1 MAASVTSNVTSGFFD
16 STESSRR
23 IYTADEFSSI
33 FDGLISDGVYENYPG
48 GTRTVNGNTVKIPPF
63 EVTKVTSGND
73 LVISIG
79 PGRAWF
85 HHVWAL
91 NTTSTVT
98 LSAAHGTLPRIDC
111 IYLRV
116 NKGAR
121 SCDLACR
128 EGTPSSDPTGD
139 FPSDDN
145 NNEVYYYPIAFIKV
159 PKAASSSSSLVV
171 TSAIGNPNP
180 PANGKTPIVKAI
192 VDPSMTLDEY
202 IASYTEQVS
211 ARLAAKFAEIDQWR
225 QTISALLKDNVA
237 ANLSDAITEVRGDL
251 DDLETKHDSDIS
263 DLNTQITNVSNDNV
277 TLHQAD
283 AAINTSLNTL
293 SSYFNNGLYLYNS
306 TQASS
311 SINKPGHV
319 FARYRMDICPGT
331 MPKSLKGNQCTVY
344 TQMVDPSGTATKYN
358 VQVAVGFGADVIA
371 LRRKNGSTSWLP
383 WKYVTLK

>member
-48 GTRTVNGNTVKIPPF
+48 GTRTVNGQAVKIPPF

-73 LVISIG
+73 LVVTVG

-85 HHVWAL
+85 HHVWVL

-121 SCDLACR
+121 SCDLACK
-128 EGTPSSDPTGD
+128 EGTPSSDPTGS

-145 NNEVYYYPIAFIKV
+145 NNDVYYYPIAFIRV
-159 PKAASSSSSLVV
+159 PKAASSSSQLVV

-192 VDPSMTLDEY
+192 VDPSMTLADY
-202 IASYTEQVS
+202 LASYQAQVT
-211 ARLAAKFAEIDQWR
+211 AQLEAKFAEIDAWKD
-225 QTISALLKDNVA
+225 TISALLDGDVA
-237 ANLSDAITEVRGDL
+237 ANLSNLIAATSSRV
-251 DDLETKHDSDIS
+251 DDHDTDIS
-263 DLNTQITNVSNDNV
+263 TINDNIQ
-277 TLHQAD
+277 TLSSDNASLHQAD
-283 AAINTSLNTL
+283 TAINTNVSTL
-293 SSYFNNGLYLYNS
+293 LGYFNTSLYLYNS
-306 TQASS
+306 SQTSS

-319 FARYRMDICPGT
+319 FARYRMDVCPGT
-331 MPKSLKGNQCTVY
+331 MPTKLRGNQCTVY
-344 TQMVDPSGTATKYN
+344 TQAPDLSGTETKYN
-358 VQVAVGFGADVIA
+358 VQVAVGFGADKIA

-383 WKYVTLK
+383 WTYVDLK

>member
-73 LVISIG
+73 LVVSIG

-85 HHVWAL
+85 RHVWAL

-111 IYLRV
+111 IYLIV

-121 SCDLACR
+121 SCGLACR
-128 EGTPSSDPTGD
+128 EGTPSSDPTGS

-192 VDPSMTLDEY
+192 VDPSMTLAEY
-202 IASYTEQVS
+202 ITSYQDQV
-211 ARLAAKFAEIDQWR
+211 AAQLAAKFAEIDAWKD
-225 QTISALLKDNVA
+225 TISALVDADDCRTLIASTAQRVDGHDTAISTINNNIQTVSDDNA
-237 ANLSDAITEVRGDL
+237 S
-251 DDLETKHDSDIS
+251 
-263 DLNTQITNVSNDNV
+263 
-277 TLHQAD
+277 LHQAD
-283 AAINTSLNTL
+283 AAINANVSTLLGYFDAGLPIYAGTS
-293 SSYFNNGLYLYNS
+293 YN
-306 TQASS
+306 
-311 SINKPGHV
+311 INEPPKA
-319 FARYRMDICPGT
+319 FCRMINSCKGT
-331 MPKSLKGNQCTVY
+331 MPAGLKGNQYSIY
-344 TQMVDPSGTATKYN
+344 TQVPGHQASPAYN
-358 VQVAVGFGADVIA
+358 VQVAVGFGADKIA
-371 LRRKNGSTSWLP
+371 IRRRQSGNWTA
-383 WKYVTLK
+383 WKYIELK

>member
-16 STESSRR
+16 STESNRR

-48 GTRTVNGNTVKIPPF
+48 GTRTVNGKSVKIPPF

-85 HHVWAL
+85 HHVWVL

-98 LSAAHGTLPRIDC
+98 LSPAHGTLPRIDC
-111 IYLRV
+111 VYLIV

-121 SCDLACR
+121 SCALACR
-128 EGTPSSDPTGD
+128 EGTPSSDPTGS

-145 NNEVYYYPIAFIKV
+145 NNDVYYYPIAFIKV

-171 TSAIGNPNP
+171 TSAIGNPDP

-202 IASYTEQVS
+202 IASYKAQVT
-211 ARLAAKFAEIDQWR
+211 AQLNAKFAEIDAWKDTISSLVDADDCR
-225 QTISALLKDNVA
+225 TLITATSSRVDGHDTDISTINESIQTINTDNA
-237 ANLSDAITEVRGDL
+237 S
-251 DDLETKHDSDIS
+251 
-263 DLNTQITNVSNDNV
+263 
-277 TLHQAD
+277 LHQAD
-283 AAINTSLNTL
+283 AAINANVNTLLGYFNSGLTIYSGTDYSIDEPLQSFCRIRNTCKGKMPASLN
-293 SSYFNNGLYLYNS
+293 
-306 TQASS
+306 
-311 SINKPGHV
+311 
-319 FARYRMDICPGT
+319 
-331 MPKSLKGNQCTVY
+331 GNQYSVY
-344 TQMVDPSGTATKYN
+344 TQVPGKITKPGTEYN
-358 VQVAVGFGADVIA
+358 VQVAVGFAADKIA
-371 LRRKNGSTSWLP
+371 IRRRNGGNWTN
-383 WKYVTLK
+383 WKYVGLK

>member
-48 GTRTVNGNTVKIPPF
+48 GTRTVNGKSVKIPPF

-85 HHVWAL
+85 HHVWVL

-98 LSAAHGTLPRIDC
+98 LSPAHGTLPRIDC

-121 SCDLACR
+121 SCNLDCK
-128 EGTPSSDPTGD
+128 EGTPSSDPTGS

-145 NNEVYYYPIAFIKV
+145 NNDVYYYPIAFIKV

-171 TSAIGNPNP
+171 TSAIGNPDP

-202 IASYTEQVS
+202 IASYKAQVT
-211 ARLAAKFAEIDQWR
+211 AQLNAKFAEIDQWR
-225 QTISALLKDNVA
+225 KSISALLDGDVA
-237 ANLSDAITEVRGDL
+237 ANLSNAITEVSGDL
-251 DDLETKHDSDIS
+251 DDLEIKHFRDIS
-263 DLNTQITNVSNDNV
+263 ELNTQITDVSNDNV
-277 TLHQAD
+277 ALHQAD
-283 AAINTSLNTL
+283 TAMGTTINQLL
-293 SSYFNNGLYLYNS
+293 GYFNSGLTVYSGTNY
-306 TQASS
+306 
-311 SINKPGHV
+311 SINEVPQSFCRIRDNCK
-319 FARYRMDICPGT
+319 GT
-331 MPKSLKGNQCTVY
+331 MPKGLGGNQYSVY
-344 TQMVDPSGTATKYN
+344 TQVPGKQTNPAYN
-358 VQVAVGFGADVIA
+358 VQVAVGFAADKIA
-371 LRRKNGSTSWLP
+371 IRRRSNSAWTA
-383 WKYVTLK
+383 WKYVDLK

>member
-1 MAASVTSNVTSGFFD
+1 MAASITSNVTSGFFD

-48 GTRTVNGNTVKIPPF
+48 GTRTVNGKTVKIPPF
-63 EVTKVTSGND
+63 EVTKVASGND

-85 HHVWAL
+85 HHVWVL

-121 SCDLACR
+121 SCDLACK
-128 EGTPSSDPTGD
+128 EGTPSSDPTGS

-145 NNEVYYYPIAFIKV
+145 NNDVYYYPIAFIKV

-171 TSAIGNPNP
+171 TSAIGNPDP

-202 IASYTEQVS
+202 IASYKAQVT
-211 ARLAAKFAEIDQWR
+211 AQLNAKFAEIDAWKD
-225 QTISALLKDNVA
+225 TISALLDGDVA
-237 ANLSDAITEVRGDL
+237 ANLG
-251 DDLETKHDSDIS
+251 
-263 DLNTQITNVSNDNV
+263 NQITATSSRVDGHDTAISRIDEDIQTISADNSS
-277 TLHQAD
+277 LHLAD
-283 AAINTSLNTL
+283 TAINANVNTL
-293 SSYFNNGLYLYNS
+293 LGYFNSGLTIYAGTDY
-306 TQASS
+306 
-311 SINKPGHV
+311 SIDEPLQSFCRIRSNCKGK
-319 FARYRMDICPGT
+319 
-331 MPKSLKGNQCTVY
+331 MPASLKGNQYSVY
-344 TQMVDPSGTATKYN
+344 TQVPGKQTNPAYN
-358 VQVAVGFGADVIA
+358 VQVAVGFAADKIA
-371 LRRKNGSTSWLP
+371 IRRRNGGNWTG
-383 WKYVTLK
+383 WKYVDLK

>member
-48 GTRTVNGNTVKIPPF
+48 GTRTVNGQAVKIPPF
-63 EVTKVTSGND
+63 EVTKVSSGND
-73 LVISIG
+73 LVVTVG

-85 HHVWAL
+85 HHVWVL

-121 SCDLACR
+121 SCDLACK
-128 EGTPSSDPTGD
+128 EGTPSSDPTGS

-145 NNEVYYYPIAFIKV
+145 NNDVYYYPIAFIRV
-159 PKAASSSSSLVV
+159 PKAAASSSQLVV
-171 TSAIGNPNP
+171 TSAIGNSNP

-202 IASYTEQVS
+202 IASYKEQVS
-211 ARLAAKFAEIDQWR
+211 AQLAAKFAEIDAWKD
-225 QTISALLKDNVA
+225 TISALLDGDVA
-237 ANLSDAITEVRGDL
+237 ANLSNLIAATSSRV
-251 DDLETKHDSDIS
+251 DDHDTDIS
-263 DLNTQITNVSNDNV
+263 TINDNIQ
-277 TLHQAD
+277 TLSSDNASLHQAD
-283 AAINTSLNTL
+283 TAINTNVSTL
-293 SSYFNNGLYLYNS
+293 LGYFDVGLPVYAGTSYNINS
-306 TQASS
+306 VPKTFCR
-311 SINKPGHV
+311 IRDTCK
-319 FARYRMDICPGT
+319 GT
-331 MPKSLKGNQCTVY
+331 MPTGLGGNQYSVY
-344 TQMVDPSGTATKYN
+344 TQVPGTQTNPAYN
-358 VQVAVGFGADVIA
+358 VQVAVGFGADKIA
-371 LRRKNGSTSWLP
+371 IRRRNGGNWTA
-383 WKYVTLK
+383 WKYVNLK

>member
-16 STESSRR
+16 STESNRR

-48 GTRTVNGNTVKIPPF
+48 GTRTVNGKSVKIPPF

-85 HHVWAL
+85 NHVWVL

-121 SCDLACR
+121 SCDLACK
-128 EGTPSSDPTGD
+128 EGAPSSDPTSS

-145 NNEVYYYPIAFIKV
+145 NNDVYYYPIAFIKV

-171 TSAIGNPNP
+171 TSAIGNPDP

-192 VDPSMTLDEY
+192 VDPSITLDEY
-202 IASYTEQVS
+202 IASYKAQVT
-211 ARLAAKFAEIDQWR
+211 AQLNAKFAEIDAWKD
-225 QTISALLKDNVA
+225 TISALLDGDVA
-237 ANLSDAITEVRGDL
+237 ANLGNQITATSSRVDGH
-251 DDLETKHDSDIS
+251 DDDIS
-263 DLNTQITNVSNDNV
+263 KINENIQTISDDNAS
-277 TLHQAD
+277 LHQAD
-283 AAINTSLNTL
+283 AAINANVNTLLGYFNSGLTIYAGTDYSIDEPLQSFCRMRSNCKGKMPASLN
-293 SSYFNNGLYLYNS
+293 
-306 TQASS
+306 
-311 SINKPGHV
+311 
-319 FARYRMDICPGT
+319 
-331 MPKSLKGNQCTVY
+331 GNQYSVY
-344 TQMVDPSGTATKYN
+344 TQVPGKKTKPGTEYN
-358 VQVAVGFGADVIA
+358 VQVAVGFAADKIA
-371 LRRKNGSTSWLP
+371 IRRRNGGDWTN
-383 WKYVTLK
+383 WKYVGLK

>member
-16 STESSRR
+16 STESNRR

-48 GTRTVNGNTVKIPPF
+48 GTRTVNNQTVKIPPF

-73 LVISIG
+73 LVVSIG

-85 HHVWAL
+85 HHVWVL
-91 NTTSTVT
+91 NATSTVT

-145 NNEVYYYPIAFIKV
+145 NNGVYYYPIAFIKV
-159 PKAASSSSSLVV
+159 PKAASSSSQLVV
-171 TSAIGNPNP
+171 TSAIGNSNP

-192 VDPSMTLDEY
+192 VDPSMTLAEY
-202 IASYTEQVS
+202 ITSYQEQVT
-211 ARLAAKFAEIDQWR
+211 AQLAAKFAEIDVWKD
-225 QTISALLKDNVA
+225 TISALLDGDVA
-237 ANLSDAITEVRGDL
+237 ANLSNLITSTSLRVDN
-251 DDLETKHDSDIS
+251 HDTDIS
-263 DLNTQITNVSNDNV
+263 TINENIQTLSTDNAS
-277 TLHQAD
+277 LHQAD
-283 AAINTSLNTL
+283 ATINASLNTL
-293 SSYFNNGLYLYNS
+293 SGYFNTGLYLYNS
-306 TQASS
+306 SQASS
-311 SINKPGHV
+311 SINKPGRV
-319 FARYRMDICPGT
+319 FARYRMDTCPGT
-331 MPKSLKGNQCTVY
+331 MPTNLKGNQCTVY
-344 TQMVDPSGTATKYN
+344 TQAPDPSGTATKYN
-358 VQVAVGFGADVIA
+358 VQVAVGFGADKIA

-383 WKYVTLK
+383 WKYVDLK

>member
-16 STESSRR
+16 STESNRR

-48 GTRTVNGNTVKIPPF
+48 GTRTVNGKSVKIPPF
-63 EVTKVTSGND
+63 EVTKVTSGSD

-85 HHVWAL
+85 HHVWVL

-98 LSAAHGTLPRIDC
+98 LSPAHGTLPRIDC

-121 SCDLACR
+121 SCNLDCK
-128 EGTPSSDPTGD
+128 EGTPSSDPTGS
-139 FPSDDN
+139 FPGDDN
-145 NNEVYYYPIAFIKV
+145 NNDVYYYPIAFIKV

-171 TSAIGNPNP
+171 TPAIGNSDP

-202 IASYTEQVS
+202 ITSYKAQVT
-211 ARLAAKFAEIDQWR
+211 AQLNAKFAEIDAWKD
-225 QTISALLKDNVA
+225 TISALLDGDVA
-237 ANLSDAITEVRGDL
+237 ANLGNQIAATSSRVDGHDTAIST
-251 DDLETKHDSDIS
+251 I
-263 DLNTQITNVSNDNV
+263 NDNIQTV
-277 TLHQAD
+277 SDDNASLHQAD
-283 AAINTSLNTL
+283 AEINTSLNTL
-293 SSYFNNGLYLYNS
+293 SGYFNTGLYLYNS
-306 TQASS
+306 TQTSS
-311 SINKPGHV
+311 SINKPGRV

-331 MPKSLKGNQCTVY
+331 MPANLKGNQCTVY
-344 TQMVDPSGTATKYN
+344 TQAPDPSGTATKYN
-358 VQVAVGFGADVIA
+358 VQVAVGFGADKIA

-383 WKYVTLK
+383 WKYVDLK

>member
-111 IYLRV
+111 IYLIV
-116 NKGAR
+116 NKDAR
-121 SCDLACR
+121 SCNLACR
-128 EGTPSSDPTGD
+128 EGTPSSDPTGS

-171 TSAIGNPNP
+171 TSAIGDSNP

-202 IASYTEQVS
+202 IASYKNQVTTQ
-211 ARLAAKFAEIDQWR
+211 LEAKFAEIDQWR
-225 QTISALLKDNVA
+225 QTISALLDGNVA
-237 ANLSDAITEVRGDL
+237 ANLSDAITNVRGDL

-277 TLHQAD
+277 ALHQAD
-283 AAINTSLNTL
+283 TEMNTTLTQLKRYFSTGLTMYSGTSYNINEVPETFCRILNTCKGTL
-293 SSYFNNGLYLYNS
+293 PTGL
-306 TQASS
+306 
-311 SINKPGHV
+311 G
-319 FARYRMDICPGT
+319 
-331 MPKSLKGNQCTVY
+331 GNQYSVY
-344 TQMVDPSGTATKYN
+344 TQVPGKQTNPAYN
-358 VQVAVGFGADVIA
+358 VQVAVGFGADKIA
-371 LRRKNGSTSWLP
+371 IRRRSGGNWTA
-383 WKYVTLK
+383 WKYVALK

>member
-16 STESSRR
+16 STESDRR
-23 IYTADEFSSI
+23 LYTADEFSSI

-48 GTRTVNGNTVKIPPF
+48 GTRTVNNQTVKIPPF

-85 HHVWAL
+85 HHVWVL

-121 SCDLACR
+121 SCNLDCR
-128 EGTPSSDPTGD
+128 EGTPSSDPTGS

-145 NNEVYYYPIAFIKV
+145 NNDVYYYPIAFIRV
-159 PKAASSSSSLVV
+159 PKAASSSSQLIV
-171 TSAIGNPNP
+171 TSAIGNPDP

-202 IASYTEQVS
+202 IASYKEQVT
-211 ARLAAKFAEIDQWR
+211 AQLQAKFAEIDAWKD
-225 QTISALLKDNVA
+225 TISALLDGDVA
-237 ANLSDAITEVRGDL
+237 ANLANQIATTSQRVDE
-251 DDLETKHDSDIS
+251 HDTDIS
-263 DLNTQITNVSNDNV
+263 GINEDIQDLSTDNAS
-277 TLHQAD
+277 LHQAD
-283 AAINTSLNTL
+283 AAINANVDTLLRYFDTGLPVYSGTDYSIDEPPKTFCRMLNKCKGKMPTSLN
-293 SSYFNNGLYLYNS
+293 
-306 TQASS
+306 
-311 SINKPGHV
+311 
-319 FARYRMDICPGT
+319 
-331 MPKSLKGNQCTVY
+331 GNQYSIY
-344 TQMVDPSGTATKYN
+344 TQVPGKKNKSGAEYN
-358 VQVAVGFGADVIA
+358 VQVAVGFAVDKIA
-371 LRRKNGSTSWLP
+371 IRRRNGGNWTN
-383 WKYVTLK
+383 WKYVELK

>member
-48 GTRTVNGNTVKIPPF
+48 GTRTVNGTDVKIPPF

-73 LVISIG
+73 LVVSIG

-85 HHVWAL
+85 RHVWVL
-91 NTTSTVT
+91 NATSTVT

-121 SCDLACR
+121 SCDLACK
-128 EGTPSSDPTGD
+128 EGTPSSDPTGS

-145 NNEVYYYPIAFIKV
+145 NNDVYYYPIAFIKV
-159 PKAASSSSSLVV
+159 PKAASSSSQLVV

-192 VDPSMTLDEY
+192 VDPSMTLAEY
-202 IASYTEQVS
+202 IASYQDQV
-211 ARLAAKFAEIDQWR
+211 AAQLAAKFAEIDAWKD
-225 QTISALLKDNVA
+225 TISALV
-237 ANLSDAITEVRGDL
+237 DA
-251 DDLETKHDSDIS
+251 DDCRTLIASTAKRVDGHDTDIS
-263 DLNTQITNVSNDNV
+263 TINESIETINTDNAS
-277 TLHQAD
+277 LHQAD
-283 AAINTSLNTL
+283 AAINANVSTL
-293 SSYFNNGLYLYNS
+293 LGYFDAGLYMYNS
-306 TQASS
+306 TQTSS
-311 SINKPGHV
+311 SINKPGRV
-319 FARYRMDICPGT
+319 FARYRMDVCPGT
-331 MPKSLKGNQCTVY
+331 MPTSLKGNQCTVY
-344 TQMVDPSGTATKYN
+344 TQAPDPSGTATKYN
-358 VQVAVGFGADVIA
+358 LQVAVGFGADKIA
-371 LRRKNGSTSWLP
+371 LRRKNGSTSWLQ
-383 WKYVTLK
+383 WKYVDLK

>member
-16 STESSRR
+16 STESNRR

-48 GTRTVNGNTVKIPPF
+48 GTRTVNGQTVKIPPF

-73 LVISIG
+73 LVVSIG

-91 NTTSTVT
+91 NATSTVT

-111 IYLRV
+111 IYLIV

-121 SCDLACR
+121 SCALACR
-128 EGTPSSDPTGD
+128 EGTPSSDPTGS

-171 TSAIGNPNP
+171 TSAIGNTDP

-192 VDPSMTLDEY
+192 VDPSMNLAEY
-202 IASYTEQVS
+202 ITSYQDQVT
-211 ARLAAKFAEIDQWR
+211 AQLNAKFAEIDAWKD
-225 QTISALLKDNVA
+225 TISSLV
-237 ANLSDAITEVRGDL
+237 DA
-251 DDLETKHDSDIS
+251 DDCRTLIASTAQRVDGHDTDIS
-263 DLNTQITNVSNDNV
+263 GINGDIQDLSTDNAS
-277 TLHQAD
+277 LHQAD
-283 AAINTSLNTL
+283 AAINANVNTL
-293 SSYFNNGLYLYNS
+293 LGYFDTGLYLYNS
-306 TQASS
+306 SQASS

-319 FARYRMDICPGT
+319 FARYRMDVCPGT
-331 MPKSLKGNQCTVY
+331 MPTNLRGNQCTVY
-344 TQMVDPSGTATKYN
+344 TQAPDPSGTATKYN
-358 VQVAVGFGADVIA
+358 VQVAVGFGADKIA

-383 WKYVTLK
+383 WKYVDLK

>member
-16 STESSRR
+16 STESNRR

-48 GTRTVNGNTVKIPPF
+48 GTRTVNGKSVKIPPF
-63 EVTKVTSGND
+63 EVTKVTSGSD

-85 HHVWAL
+85 HHVWVL

-111 IYLRV
+111 VYLIV

-121 SCDLACR
+121 SCALACR
-128 EGTPSSDPTGD
+128 EGTPSSDPTGS

-145 NNEVYYYPIAFIKV
+145 NNDVYYYPIAFIKV

-171 TSAIGNPNP
+171 TPAIGNSNP

-202 IASYTEQVS
+202 ITSYKAQVT
-211 ARLAAKFAEIDQWR
+211 AQLNAKFAEIDAWK
-225 QTISALLKDNVA
+225 QTLSALLKDDVA
-237 ANLSDAITEVRGDL
+237 ANLGDMITATSSRVDGHDTAISGINDRIQT
-251 DDLETKHDSDIS
+251 IS
-263 DLNTQITNVSNDNV
+263 DDNAS
-277 TLHQAD
+277 LHQAD
-283 AAINTSLNTL
+283 TAMNANVNTLLGYFNSGLTIYAGTDYSIDEPLQSFCRIRSTCKGKMPASLN
-293 SSYFNNGLYLYNS
+293 
-306 TQASS
+306 
-311 SINKPGHV
+311 
-319 FARYRMDICPGT
+319 
-331 MPKSLKGNQCTVY
+331 GNQYSVY
-344 TQMVDPSGTATKYN
+344 TQVPGKKTKPGTEYN
-358 VQVAVGFGADVIA
+358 VQVAVGFAADKIA
-371 LRRKNGSTSWLP
+371 IRRRNGGNWTN
-383 WKYVTLK
+383 WKYADLK

>member
-16 STESSRR
+16 STESNRR

-48 GTRTVNGNTVKIPPF
+48 GTRTVNNQTVKIPPF
-63 EVTKVTSGND
+63 EVTKITSGND

-145 NNEVYYYPIAFIKV
+145 NNEVYYYPIAFIRV
-159 PKAASSSSSLVV
+159 PKAASSSRQLVV
-171 TSAIGNPNP
+171 TSAIGNSNP
-180 PANGKTPIVKAI
+180 PANGKTPFVRAI

-202 IASYTEQVS
+202 IASYQEQVT
-211 ARLAAKFAEIDQWR
+211 AQLNAKFAEIDAWKD
-225 QTISALLKDNVA
+225 TISALLDGDVA
-237 ANLSDAITEVRGDL
+237 ANLSNLIATTSQRVDGHDTAISGIN
-251 DDLETKHDSDIS
+251 DSIQTI
-263 DLNTQITNVSNDNV
+263 NTDNAS
-277 TLHQAD
+277 LHQAD
-283 AAINTSLNTL
+283 AAITANVDTL
-293 SSYFNNGLYLYNS
+293 LGYFNSGLTVYSGTDYSIDEPLQS
-306 TQASS
+306 FCRIRSS
-311 SINKPGHV
+311 CKGK
-319 FARYRMDICPGT
+319 
-331 MPKSLKGNQCTVY
+331 MPASLKGNQYSVY
-344 TQMVDPSGTATKYN
+344 TQVPGKKTKPGTEYN
-358 VQVAVGFGADVIA
+358 VQVAVGFAADKIA
-371 LRRKNGSTSWLP
+371 IRRRNGGNWTN
-383 WKYVTLK
+383 WKYVDLK

>member
-16 STESSRR
+16 STESNRR

-48 GTRTVNGNTVKIPPF
+48 GTRTVNGKSVKIPPF

-85 HHVWAL
+85 HHVWVL

-111 IYLRV
+111 IYLIV

-121 SCDLACR
+121 SCALACR
-128 EGTPSSDPTGD
+128 EGTPSSDPTGS

-145 NNEVYYYPIAFIKV
+145 NNDVYYYPIAFIKV

-171 TSAIGNPNP
+171 TSAIGNPDP

-202 IASYTEQVS
+202 IASYKAQVT
-211 ARLAAKFAEIDQWR
+211 AQLNAKFAEIDAWKDTISSLVDADDCR
-225 QTISALLKDNVA
+225 TLITATASRVDDHDTAISGINESIQTINTDNA
-237 ANLSDAITEVRGDL
+237 S
-251 DDLETKHDSDIS
+251 
-263 DLNTQITNVSNDNV
+263 
-277 TLHQAD
+277 LHQAD
-283 AAINTSLNTL
+283 AAINANVNTLLGYFNSGLTIYAGTDYSIDEPLQSFCRIRSTCKGKMPASLN
-293 SSYFNNGLYLYNS
+293 
-306 TQASS
+306 
-311 SINKPGHV
+311 
-319 FARYRMDICPGT
+319 
-331 MPKSLKGNQCTVY
+331 GNQYSVY
-344 TQMVDPSGTATKYN
+344 TQVPGKKTKPGTEYN
-358 VQVAVGFGADVIA
+358 VQVAVGFAADKIA
-371 LRRKNGSTSWLP
+371 IRRRNGGNWTN
-383 WKYVTLK
+383 WKYVDLK

>member
-48 GTRTVNGNTVKIPPF
+48 GTRTVNGKSVKIPPF

-85 HHVWAL
+85 HHVWVL

-98 LSAAHGTLPRIDC
+98 LSPAHGTLPRIDC

-121 SCDLACR
+121 SCNLDCK
-128 EGTPSSDPTGD
+128 EGTPSSDPTGS

-145 NNEVYYYPIAFIKV
+145 NNDVYYYPIAFIKV

-171 TSAIGNPNP
+171 TSAIGNPDP

-202 IASYTEQVS
+202 IASYKAQVT
-211 ARLAAKFAEIDQWR
+211 AQLNAEFAEIDAWR
-225 QTISALLKDNVA
+225 KTISALLDGNA
-237 ANLSDAITEVRGDL
+237 ATNLGNAITKVSGDL
-251 DDLETKHDSDIS
+251 DDLETKHDRDIS
-263 DLNTQITNVSNDNV
+263 ELNTQITNVSNDNV
-277 TLHQAD
+277 ALHQAD
-283 AAINTSLNTL
+283 TAMSTSINQLL
-293 SSYFNNGLYLYNS
+293 GYFNSGLTIYSGTDY
-306 TQASS
+306 
-311 SINKPGHV
+311 SIDEPLQSFCRIRDNCKGK
-319 FARYRMDICPGT
+319 
-331 MPKSLKGNQCTVY
+331 MPKGLGGNQYSVY
-344 TQMVDPSGTATKYN
+344 TQVPGKQTKPGTEYN
-358 VQVAVGFGADVIA
+358 VQVAVGFAADKIA
-371 LRRKNGSTSWLP
+371 IRRRNGGNWTY
-383 WKYVTLK
+383 WKYVSLT